1 MACFEH
7 AVRLNADNID
17 ALWQQGDA
25 LVKLG
30 HYEEAVEISA
40 TLCKRD
46 PDNWHAWYNK
56 AWCLEKLER
65 YEQVIPAAKKVI
77 ALCHNN
83 EDGYELLG
91 NALLALERFKEAL
104 AQYDKALKYCPT
116 YWSVWASKGFCL
128 LRLERYAEALPCY
141 ETATRKVP
149 DDPEWWN
156 SQGFIL
162 HQLDRDEEALAC
174 YETSLSLNPDYTFAL
189 SNMADLYWGR
199 KDYAKAEQLYCKVYH
214 LDPDHRRSELF
225 YATWCMFYT
234 QRYKEMI
241 PPLLSLLPYA
251 KEDDLPVAYRL
262 GVAYKNLH
270 RYSLAVKYYT
280 LELETSPDNPDC
292 WFNIAICKEKLRHYD
307 QAKAA
312 WLKALELYD
321 DPDSQAL
328 CLYGLG
334 MLCGK
339 QQRYAE
345 AVDYFDRS
353 LALDP
358 NFDDCRQARSQALR
372 LLPHKTH

>member
-1 MACFEH
+1 M
-7 AVRLNADNID
+7 L
-17 ALWQQGDA
+17 LYA

-30 HYEEAVEISA
+30 HYEEAFEIA
-40 TLCKRD
+40 TTLCKRD

-77 ALCHNN
+77 ALCHDN

-104 AQYDKALKYCPT
+104 AQYEKALKYCPT

-141 ETATRKVP
+141 ETATREVP

-162 HQLDRDEEALAC
+162 HKLNRDEEALAC
-174 YETSLSLNPDYTFAL
+174 YEKALSINPDYTFAL

-199 KDYAKAEQLYCKVYH
+199 KDYANAEQLYCKAYQ

-241 PPLLSLLPYA
+241 LPLLSLLPYA
-251 KEDDLPVAYRL
+251 KEDGLSVAYRL

-270 RYSLAVKYYT
+270 QYSLAIKYYT
-280 LELETSPDNPDC
+280 LELETSPDNSQVLDC
-292 WFNIAICKEKLRHYD
+292 WLNIAICNEKLKHYN
-307 QAKAA
+307 QAETA
-312 WLKALELYD
+312 WKKIMELD
-321 DPDSQAL
+321 TDPSCQAL
-328 CLYGLG
+328 GLYGLG
-334 MLCGK
+334 MIRVK

-345 AVDYFDRS
+345 AVEYFDRS

-358 NFDDCRQARSQALR
+358 DFDDCREARRDAIQR
-372 LLPHKTH
+372 INF